1 MLVEEERER
10 EGQSASV
17 SCARPSTRPLVRL
30 LAPATSRALTR
41 DRSLSRS
48 RRSLSLRYGTVS
60 CGPASDALAEQ
71 LAAKAARYTADW
83 GPGAFVLKYGFCE
96 ALGAK
101 LRELMGPE
109 AAGLVSLL
117 SADSLPLVRA
127 RGADDSPGGLH
138 SAAPGDVG
146 VGGLAT

>member
-1 MLVEEERER
+1 MRAERR
-10 EGQSASV
+10 
-17 SCARPSTRPLVRL
+17 RPAGRSRALCPTHCRR
-30 LAPATSRALTR
+30 ARALTR
-41 DRSLSRS
+41 QRALARALP
-48 RRSLSLRYGTVS
+48 RRYGTVS

-101 LRELMGPE
+101 LRELMGPD

-117 SADSLPLVRA
+117 SADSLPPARA
-127 RGADDSPGGLH
+127 REGDDRLPGSR
-138 SAAPGDVG
+138 SAAPVDQG
-146 VGGLAT
+146 T